1 VAAVLEQCT
10 LLADLELGYNFI
22 GSEGRTRRTRRTR
35 RTGRWSINK
44 TCNEEEEEEEEEAK

>member
-44 TCNEEEEEEEEEAK
+44 TCNEEEEEEEEAK